1 MPLLPGLLRA
11 TVAAMDGL
19 GRRDGALARRESRPI
34 YRGMIDLFADASRV
48 TPNPDGTFDAR
59 IETAW
64 YQGRGA
70 FGGLVAALFLR
81 AIAAKSGADGR
92 PFRTLTCHF
101 CAPAEA
107 GPVRI
112 EVEVQ
117 RASSAVSHITAR
129 MLQGGGVVAIAT
141 ATRARARDVG
151 VAFRDRVMPAVPA
164 LEDTHSLDLSR
175 GGPVFAQH
183 FDFRFAYGSAPFS
196 GASEAVFGGWLR
208 HHNPGLLDA
217 PLAAAYADAWMP
229 AMFTRFTEMRPVAT
243 VALTYY
249 FFTDFAPGIEA
260 ANGDA
265 VLVTSRSDVCAD
277 GYAEQSNEVWTRSG
291 ALVMTAIQL
300 LAVIR

>member
-1 MPLLPGLLRA
+1 
-11 TVAAMDGL
+11 MDSSIEM
-19 GRRDGALARRESRPI
+19 ALAPRESRPI
-34 YRGMIDLFADASRV
+34 YAAMIDLFEDASRV
-48 TPNPDGTFDAR
+48 TEGPDGAFDAR
-59 IETAW
+59 IDAAW

-70 FGGLVAALFLR
+70 FGGLVAAMLLR
-81 AIAAKSGADGR
+81 AMAAKSGADGR

-117 RASSAVSHITAR
+117 RASSAVSHLTAR
-129 MLQGGGVVAIAT
+129 MLQGDGVVAIAT
-141 ATRARARDVG
+141 ATRARARAVDV
-151 VAFRDRVMPAVPA
+151 AYNDRVMPEAPA
-164 LEDTHSLDLSR
+164 PEDTHSLDLSR

-196 GASEAVFGGWLR
+196 GASKALFGGWIQ
-208 HHNPGLLDA
+208 HHNPGALDA

-229 AMFTRFTEMRPVAT
+229 AMFTRFTAMRPVAT

-249 FFTDFAPGIEA
+249 FFTDFAPGIEEKA
-260 ANGDA
+260 GDA
-265 VLVTSRSDVCAD
+265 VLVTSRSEVCED

-291 ALVMTAIQL
+291 ALVMTAVQL

>member
-1 MPLLPGLLRA
+1 
-11 TVAAMDGL
+11 
-19 GRRDGALARRESRPI
+19 
-34 YRGMIDLFADASRV
+34 MIDLFVDASRV

-59 IETAW
+59 IESAW

-70 FGGLVAALFLR
+70 FGGLVAAMFLR
-81 AIAAKSGADGR
+81 AIATKSGADGR

-117 RASSAVSHITAR
+117 RASSAVSHLTAR
-129 MLQGGGVVAIAT
+129 MLQGGAVVAIAT

-151 VAFRDRVMPAVPA
+151 IGVAYRDRVMPETPA
-164 LEDTHSLDLSR
+164 PEDTHSLDLSR
-175 GGPVFAQH
+175 GGPMFAQH
-183 FDFRFAYGSAPFS
+183 FDFRFAYGEAPFS
-196 GASEAVFGGWLR
+196 GASKARFGGWLR
-208 HHNPGLLDA
+208 HHNPGELDA

-229 AMFTRFTEMRPVAT
+229 AMFTRFTEVRPVAT

-249 FFTDFAPGIEA
+249 FFTDFAPGIEEKA
-260 ANGDA
+260 GDA

-291 ALVMTAIQL
+291 TLVMTAIQL

>member
-1 MPLLPGLLRA
+1 
-11 TVAAMDGL
+11 
-19 GRRDGALARRESRPI
+19 
-34 YRGMIDLFADASRV
+34 MIDTFAEASRV
-48 TPNPDGTFDAR
+48 TLSTDGTFEAHLTTD
-59 IETAW
+59 W

-101 CAPAEA
+101 CAPAQA
-107 GPVRI
+107 GTVRI

-117 RASSAVSHITAR
+117 VASSAVSHLTAR
-129 MLQGGGVVAIAT
+129 MLQGNVVVAIAT

-151 VAFRDRVMPAVPA
+151 LAYRDRIMPVVPA
-164 LEDTHSLDLSR
+164 PEDTPSLDLSR
-175 GGPVFAQH
+175 GGPMFAQH
-183 FDFRFAYGSAPFS
+183 FDFRFAYGAAPFS
-196 GASEAVFGGWLR
+196 GASKAFFGGWLR
-208 HHNPGLLDA
+208 HHNPGELDA
-217 PLAAAYADAWMP
+217 PLAAAYADGWMP
-229 AMFTRFTEMRPVAT
+229 AMFTRLTEMRPVAT
-243 VALTYY
+243 MALTYY

-260 ANGDA
+260 SAGDP

-291 ALVMTAIQL
+291 ALVMTAVQL

>member
-1 MPLLPGLLRA
+1 
-11 TVAAMDGL
+11 
-19 GRRDGALARRESRPI
+19 
-34 YRGMIDLFADASRV
+34 MIDSFADASRV
-48 TPNPDGTFDAR
+48 TPNPDGAFDAR
-59 IETAW
+59 LETDW

-81 AIAAKSGADGR
+81 AIAVKSGDDGR

-101 CAPAEA
+101 CAPAQA

-112 EVEVQ
+112 EVEIQ
-117 RASSAVSHITAR
+117 RASSAVSHVTAR
-129 MLQGGGVVAIAT
+129 MLQGDGVVATAT

-151 VAFRDRVMPAVPA
+151 VAYCDRVMPEVPA
-164 LEDTHSLDLSR
+164 PEDTHSLDLSR
-175 GGPVFAQH
+175 GGPVFTQY

-196 GASEAVFGGWLR
+196 GASKALFGGWLR
-208 HHNPGLLDA
+208 HHNPGALDA

-249 FFTDFAPGIEA
+249 FFTDFAPGLESSP
-260 ANGDA
+260 GDA
-265 VLVTSRSDVCAD
+265 VLVTSRSDVSAD
-277 GYAEQSNEVWTRSG
+277 GYGEQSNEVWTRSG
-291 ALVMTAIQL
+291 TLVMTAIQL